1 MTSRTATGAPSRY
14 RVVAT
19 AFLTVVTLL
28 ALPLNATAGSLDQ
41 GAGSTR
47 PATTASAGAAD
58 AHVTQVAEADVAEL
72 EAQVARIQPH
82 LSEDLQLD
90 YAAAVADGQI
100 DKTTL
105 KDFAIGIV
113 AGGGSVSHAGP
124 DAQAI
129 ESAAS
134 RLVAQVG
141 GDGAAILAC
150 EGRNGWASVPP
161 TIYLSSCN
169 ASALSS
175 AMAAGAAIATIAA
188 LIISWTGAGA
198 AVAGVIAA
206 ALGLYSSIY
215 ALCNSWGHGIR
226 IYVVTTFPVCWSQ

>member
-1 MTSRTATGAPSRY
+1 M
-14 RVVAT
+14 
-19 AFLTVVTLL
+19 TLL
-28 ALPLNATAGSLDQ
+28 ALPLNATADNLTQATDD
-41 GAGSTR
+41 AR
-47 PATTASAGAAD
+47 AAATTSSGTSD
-58 AHVTQVAEADVAEL
+58 TTVAQMGEADVAEL
-72 EAQVARIQPH
+72 EAQVALIQTH
-82 LSEDLQLD
+82 LSQDLQLD
-90 YAAAVADGQI
+90 YGTAVADDQI
-100 DKTTL
+100 NRATL

-113 AGGGSVSHAGP
+113 AGGGSVTGAGT

-129 ESAAS
+129 DSGAS
-134 RLVAQVG
+134 DLVAHVG
-141 GDGAAILAC
+141 GDGAAALAC
-150 EGRNGWASVPP
+150 EGRNGFASVPP

-175 AMAAGAAIATIAA
+175 AMAAGAAIATIGA

-226 IYVVTTFPVCWSQ
+226 IYVVTSFPVCWSQ

>member
-1 MTSRTATGAPSRY
+1 MTDRTATSPPSRY
-14 RVVAT
+14 RVLAT
-19 AFLTVVTLL
+19 AFLTVLTLL
-28 ALPLNATAGSLDQ
+28 ALPLNATADSLTQAADD
-41 GAGSTR
+41 AR
-47 PATTASAGAAD
+47 AAATSSGAAD
-58 AHVTQVAEADVAEL
+58 TTAAQMGEADVAEL
-72 EAQVARIQPH
+72 EAQVALIQTH
-82 LSEDLQLD
+82 LSQDLQLD
-90 YAAAVADGQI
+90 YGTAVVDGRI
-100 DKTTL
+100 NRATL

-113 AGGGSVSHAGP
+113 AGGGSVTGAGN

-129 ESAAS
+129 DSGAS
-134 RLVAQVG
+134 DLVAHVG
-141 GDGAAILAC
+141 GDGAATLAC
-150 EGRNGWASVPP
+150 EGRNGFASVPP

-226 IYVVTTFPVCWSQ
+226 IYVVTSFPVCWSQ